1 MGQLPRAPKAGASGT
16 QTEKKFLKPN
26 NYLIFASL

>member
-1 MGQLPRAPKAGASGT
+1 MKQMPGAPKTGALGT
-16 QTEKKFLKPN
+16 QTEKKLKSN

>member
-1 MGQLPRAPKAGASGT
+1 MKQLPRAPETGALGT
-16 QTEKKFLKPN
+16 QTEKKLKPN